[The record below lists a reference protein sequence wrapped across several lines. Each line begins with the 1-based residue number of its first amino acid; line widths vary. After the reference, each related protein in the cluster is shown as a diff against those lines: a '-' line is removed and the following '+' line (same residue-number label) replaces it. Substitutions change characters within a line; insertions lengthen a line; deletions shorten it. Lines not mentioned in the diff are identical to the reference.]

1 MRETT
6 IQPKIETVMVCYT
19 QATAAN
25 LAPRLADNDE
35 PDAETERARYIAIL
49 AEKLV
54 EALRHA
60 GCAAEIAR
68 VPQRSFAPRD
78 ISKAAFAWRILDL
91 KESNGQPI
99 DMALCLDFPAWSLPH
114 PRKAVWLTALPNFVI
129 RSRLYI
135 PEPDEQP
142 ASNLIKI
149 GRSDAQ
155 TENSRNVLSLLQA
168 ERRGLAEAAR
178 LLAGSRSVAED
189 LARRGLQVEF
199 NPLPTDL
206 NTSAANPDWQNPVR
220 RLLNLK

>member
-1 MRETT
+1 MSETKA
-6 IQPKIETVMVCYT
+6 QPKIETVMVCYT
-19 QATAAN
+19 QATADN
-25 LAPRLADNDE
+25 LAPRPDDDEE
-35 PDAETERARYIAIL
+35 PDEAQRARYVATL
-49 AEKLV
+49 AEKLMD
-54 EALRHA
+54 ALRHA
-60 GCAAEIAR
+60 GCMAEIAR

-91 KESNGQPI
+91 KESNGRAI
-99 DMALCLDFPAWSLPH
+99 DMALCLDFPAWALPH

-142 ASNLIKI
+142 VSKLIKI

-168 ERRGLAEAAR
+168 ERRGLAESAR
-178 LLAGSRSVAED
+178 LLAGSRQVAED

-199 NPLPTDL
+199 NPLPPDL
-206 NTSAANPDWQNPVR
+206 NVPPGSPDWQNPVK
-220 RLLNLK
+220 RLLNIK